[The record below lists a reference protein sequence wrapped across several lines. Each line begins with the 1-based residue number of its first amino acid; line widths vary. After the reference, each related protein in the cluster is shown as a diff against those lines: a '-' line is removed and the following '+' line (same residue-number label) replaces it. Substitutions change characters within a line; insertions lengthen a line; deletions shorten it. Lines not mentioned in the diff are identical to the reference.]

1 MTGVTAEAQNGIRE
15 GEIRG
20 DLPEGFDVSLYF
32 IGRIRTPF
40 RTRGDCPR
48 AGDRENGPECLL
60 ELDPR
65 FQAALT
71 GLEGFDEIAVLYWMN
86 EARRDLLLQ
95 NPKHDGRLVGA
106 FALRSPVR
114 PNPIALSRVTLLGI
128 DGVTVRVRGLD
139 CIDGTPLLDIKPEF
153 TGGRKPCHA

>member
-1 MTGVTAEAQNGIRE
+1 MVQATAAIEGGIRE
-15 GEIRG
+15 GEIRC
-20 DLPEGFDVSLYF
+20 DLPEAFDASLYF

-40 RTRGDCPR
+40 RSRSECPR
-48 AGDRENGPECLL
+48 GGDRENGPDCVL
-60 ELDPR
+60 EIDPC
-65 FQAALT
+65 FQAALR
-71 GLEGFDEIAVLYWMN
+71 GLETYDEISVLYWMN

-95 NPKHDGRLVGA
+95 NPKHDGRLAGT

-128 DGVTVRVRGLD
+128 DGATVRVRGLD

-153 TGGRKPCHA
+153 IGGRKPCHS